1 MTFIDEQLIK
11 FKQLIEE
18 AIVAHGAAGKDSIIR
33 SSVLINLIHDAIK
46 KELIDNHID
55 CQCIYPHF
63 KETKPE
69 IKLAGF
75 LKQKDQDVCVLPKNI
90 EKNRRFIDWG
100 PLKFQRKI
108 DDYGDI
114 YTTNTLVIN
123 IRSQMSSLAKNADT
137 LFERTFAEAMNLH
150 MKYPNIILGDVYLIP
165 VYEYDDESVKNNT
178 VSFKNKVADLEKYIS
193 FFSSISGRS
202 DETDE
207 VYKYEKC
214 ALLIVD
220 FNQTTPKLYT
230 SSKEL
235 KDDGLISP
243 DFNIEYASINF
254 SSFIPDLLEI
264 YDTRYILSNILSER

>member
-178 VSFKNKVADLEKYIS
+178 VSFKNKVTDLEKYI
-193 FFSSISGRS
+193 
-202 DETDE
+202 
-207 VYKYEKC
+207 
-214 ALLIVD
+214 
-220 FNQTTPKLYT
+220 TPKLYT